1 MIRELKTLL
10 MVAKEGTFAA
20 AGSKIGLTQAAVSAQ
35 MQRLEEEL
43 GLKLF
48 DKVGRSSE
56 LNATGRQILEQ
67 SKDIIERYNALGT
80 STDSNVGELT
90 LKLGAI
96 SSTQR
101 SGLPTILK
109 HYFQIQPNVRIKV
122 LPGVSIKL
130 VDLVDSGELSMAVTI
145 LPPFPLHADLI
156 WRPLV
161 SEPYV
166 CVVPNGC
173 NVQDWRTALKTLPF
187 IRYDR
192 SSFGGRQ
199 VDRFLQRE
207 AIEVQDKCEA
217 DELEALIGLVAAGTG
232 AALIPRA
239 FDFAPWQDAIKELS
253 LDSHTFYREVGLVY
267 PRNQQHSA
275 PIADLIKTIEAHYHA
290 TVE

>member
-67 SKDIIERYNALGT
+67 SKDIIDRYNALGT
-80 STDSNVGELT
+80 SNDTTVGELT
-90 LKLGAI
+90 LKVGAI
-96 SSTQR
+96 SSAQR
-101 SGLPTILK
+101 TSLPHILQK
-109 HYFQIQPNVRIKV
+109 YFDVQPNVRIKV
-122 LPGVSIKL
+122 LPGVSINL
-130 VDLVDSGELSMAVTI
+130 VDLVDSSELSMALTI

-156 WRPLV
+156 WRPLA

-166 CVVPNGC
+166 CVVPKDC
-173 NVQDWRTALKTLPF
+173 EQTEWRTALKSLPF

-192 SSFGGRQ
+192 TSFGGRQ

-207 AIEVQDKCEA
+207 AIEVKDKCEA

-232 AALIPRA
+232 VALIPKA
-239 FDFAPWQDAIKELS
+239 FDFAQWQPLIKELS

-275 PIADLIKTIEAHYHA
+275 PIADLITTIEQHYHA